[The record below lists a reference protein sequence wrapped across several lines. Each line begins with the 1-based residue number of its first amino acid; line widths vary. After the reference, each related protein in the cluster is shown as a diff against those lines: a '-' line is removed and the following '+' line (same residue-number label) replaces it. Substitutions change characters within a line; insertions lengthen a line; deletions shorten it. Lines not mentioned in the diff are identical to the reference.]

1 MFEKGI
7 TMIGSLSMSIKQKI
21 VVGMT
26 FAVLAST
33 SLVGFI
39 AQNQSRDL
47 LEHRLVDIELPSML
61 DLIGVQV
68 GNEVSQMLSAAEQLA
83 SNQFIHQAIE
93 STAREPETES
103 VLVKQLNVVRDQYG
117 LNDASVANRNTAYY
131 WNQGGFLRELNH
143 QQDGWFFGF
152 TQSGQQTSVSIFQE
166 ANGDV
171 KMFANYQQL
180 NGLAMSGLSKSL
192 NDMVALLNGF
202 QIEQTGFV
210 YLVDASGKV
219 QIHKQ
224 ANKRKASLS
233 GLYGPNASS
242 LLNKTDFNMITTSE
256 NGVDLFVA
264 TKYIPS
270 MDWFVVA
277 QVPVDEVF
285 AELNESAQKMF
296 LTTIAVA
303 AAFIFLGLFLA
314 SSITKPIQVI
324 SERFRELGEGD
335 GDLSQ
340 RIDIQGND
348 ELAKLSHGF
357 NGFIEKIHESVKEV
371 AETSRA
377 LQVAAQGVAEKSH
390 STHDNSQNQR
400 DQTIQVVT
408 AINEMGATISEIA
421 SNAATAAETANGA
434 EGNTEE
440 GRAVVFKAKDAISR
454 LAADIDHIGSVV
466 QKLAG
471 TTQDIGSILDVIR
484 DISDQTNLLAL
495 NAAIEAAR
503 AGEQGRGFAVVA
515 DEVRNLAS
523 RTATSTEEIQ
533 KMINQLQGDAQNA
546 VSAMEAG
553 KEVTHEGVVSTDQAV
568 EVLAQISESIT
579 DISDRNT
586 QVATATEEQST
597 VVHTINENIE
607 EINSINEM
615 TTNTAQE
622 LADAS
627 NELQEL
633 SRRLDAMVGSFK
645 L

>member
-1 MFEKGI
+1 
-7 TMIGSLSMSIKQKI
+7 
-21 VVGMT
+21 
-26 FAVLAST
+26 
-33 SLVGFI
+33 
-39 AQNQSRDL
+39 
-47 LEHRLVDIELPSML
+47 
-61 DLIGVQV
+61 
-68 GNEVSQMLSAAEQLA
+68 
-83 SNQFIHQAIE
+83 
-93 STAREPETES
+93 
-103 VLVKQLNVVRDQYG
+103 

>member
-1 MFEKGI
+1 
-7 TMIGSLSMSIKQKI
+7 MIGSRSMSIKRKI
-21 VVGMT
+21 VVGIT
-26 FAVLAST
+26 FAVIAST

-39 AQNQSRDL
+39 AQNQSRDV

-61 DLIGVQV
+61 DLVGVQID
-68 GNEVSQMLSAAEQLA
+68 GEVSQMLAAAEQLA
-83 SNQFIHQAIE
+83 SNQFIHQAINNTDRDPE
-93 STAREPETES
+93 SEAM
-103 VLVKQLNVVRDQYG
+103 LVKQLNIVRDQYG

-131 WNQGGFLRELNH
+131 WNQGGFLRELNQ

-152 TQSGQQTSVSIFQE
+152 TQSGQKTSVSIFQE

-171 KMFANYQQL
+171 KMFSNFQQV

-192 NDMVALLNGF
+192 TDMVNLLNGF
-202 QIEQTGFV
+202 QIEKSGYV
-210 YLVDASGKV
+210 YLVNSDGKV

-224 ANKRKASLS
+224 ANKRKDSLTS
-233 GLYGPNASS
+233 LYGSETSA
-242 LLNKTDFNMITTSE
+242 LLNKSDFNLITAQD
-256 NGVDLFVA
+256 NGQEVFVA
-264 TKYIPS
+264 TRHIPS

-285 AELNESAQKMF
+285 AELNATAQKM
-296 LTTIAVA
+296 LITTLAVA
-303 AAFIFLGLFLA
+303 AAFIFLGLILA
-314 SSITKPIQVI
+314 SSITRPIHVI

-340 RIDIQGND
+340 RIPINGND
-348 ELAKLSHGF
+348 ELAKLSEGF
-357 NGFIEKIHESVKEV
+357 NGFIEKIHGSVKEV
-371 AETSRA
+371 AETSHA
-377 LQVAAQGVAEKSH
+377 LQIAAQGVSEKSH

-421 SNAATAAETANGA
+421 TNAATAAETASGA
-434 EGNTEE
+434 ESNTEE

-454 LAADIDHIGSVV
+454 LSSDIDHIGAVV

-523 RTATSTEEIQ
+523 RTASSTEEIQ

-546 VSAMEAG
+546 VDAMEAG
-553 KEVTHEGVVSTDQAV
+553 KAVTQEGVVSTDQAV
-568 EVLAQISESIT
+568 SVLAQISESIS

-633 SRRLDAMVGSFK
+633 SRRLDAMVGGFK

>member
-1 MFEKGI
+1 
-7 TMIGSLSMSIKQKI
+7 MIGSLSMSIKQKI